1 MRDLTSGPEGR
12 LVFTFAVPMLIGNL
26 FQQLYNMVDS
36 VVVGQFVGKDA
47 LAAVGVSFP
56 ILFLL
61 VALVMGMGMGSSILL
76 AQYYGAKNMDGVRRT
91 VETTYIFLFWAS
103 LVVTAIGLTAGGAI
117 LRFLHTPPE
126 ILPQARLYLNIL
138 FAGMILLFGYNSLA
152 AILRGLG
159 DSKTPL
165 YFLIVAT
172 VTNVVLDLLF
182 VLVFHWG
189 VPGVAWATVIAQ
201 GLSFLLGVWYLRRP
215 QLAVLRIRLVG
226 MRFDPQIFLRSIQIG
241 LPSAV
246 QQVLVAL
253 GMMALSRIV
262 NSYGTSAIAA
272 YTAGTRLET
281 LATMPAMNFAMALSA
296 FVGQNVGAGRLDRVR
311 RGFSST
317 LWMSGALALATSAAV
332 IVFRA
337 PLIALFN
344 ADAGVAALG
353 ARYLAI
359 VGGGY
364 VLFSAM
370 LITGGL
376 LRGAGDTLTPMLVTL
391 LALWVIRVPAATLLS
406 RRLGT
411 DGIWLA
417 TPVGWAVGMILLLSW
432 YAGGRWKRGA
442 LAMGASA
449 ARRQSHG

>member
-12 LVFTFAVPMLIGNL
+12 LVFAFAVPMLIGNV
-26 FQQLYNMVDS
+26 FQQFYNMVDS

-61 VALVMGMGMGSSILL
+61 ISLVMGMGMGSSILL
-76 AQYYGAKNMDGVRRT
+76 AQYYGAKNMDKVRRT
-91 VETTYIFLFWAS
+91 VETTYIFLFFAC
-103 LVVTAIGLTAGGAI
+103 LAVTAVGLAAGGAI
-117 LRFLHTPPE
+117 LRVLRTPEE

-138 FAGMILLFGYNSLA
+138 FAGMILLFGYNSFA
-152 AILRGLG
+152 AILRGVG

-172 VTNVVLDLLF
+172 LTNIALDLLF
-182 VLVFHWG
+182 VLAFHWG
-189 VPGVAWATVIAQ
+189 VAGVAWATVISQ
-201 GLSFLLGVWYLRRP
+201 GLSFLLGVLYFRRP
-215 QLAVLRIRLVG
+215 ELAVLRIHLTG
-226 MRFDPQIFLRSIQIG
+226 MRFDAQIFRQSLQIG

-253 GMMALSRIV
+253 GMLALSRIV
-262 NSYGTSAIAA
+262 NVFGTTTIAA

-281 LATMPAMNFAMALSA
+281 FATMPAMNFGMALSA

-311 RGFSST
+311 RGFFST
-317 LWMSGALALATSAAV
+317 LWMSGALSLSISALV
-332 IVFRA
+332 VVFRA
-337 PLIALFN
+337 PLIRLFN

-353 ARYLAI
+353 TRYLLI

-364 VLFSAM
+364 VLFSTM
-370 LITGGL
+370 FTTGGL

-391 LALWVIRVPAATLLS
+391 MALWVVRVPAATLLS
-406 RRLGT
+406 RRLAT

-417 TPVGWAVGMILLLSW
+417 TPVGWAVGMILLLAW
-432 YAGGRWKRGA
+432 YAGGRWKRKA
-442 LAMGASA
+442 QAMGTMA

>member
-12 LVFTFAVPMLIGNL
+12 LIFIFAVPMLIGNL

-61 VALVMGMGMGSSILL
+61 IALVMGMGMGSSILL
-76 AQYYGAKNMDGVRRT
+76 AQYYGAKNMEGVRRT
-91 VETTYIFLFWAS
+91 VETTYIFLFYAC
-103 LVVTAIGLTAGGAI
+103 LAVTAAGLAAGGAI
-117 LRFLHTPPE
+117 LRILRTPPE
-126 ILPQARLYLNIL
+126 VLPLARLYLNIL
-138 FAGMILLFGYNSLA
+138 FAGLILLFGYNTLA

-172 VTNVVLDLLF
+172 LANIVLDLLF
-182 VLVFHWG
+182 VLVFRWG
-189 VPGVAWATVIAQ
+189 VAGVAWATVIAQ
-201 GLSFLLGVWYLRRP
+201 GLSFLRRP
-215 QLAVLRIRLVG
+215 ELAVLRIRLRG
-226 MRFDPQIFLRSIQIG
+226 MRFDRQIFRRSVQIG

-253 GMMALSRIV
+253 GMLALSRIV
-262 NSYGTSAIAA
+262 NGFGTNVIAA

-281 LATMPAMNFAMALSA
+281 FATMPAMNFAMALSA

-311 RGFSST
+311 RGYLVT
-317 LWMSGALALATSAAV
+317 LLMSAGVALAISAAV
-332 IVFRA
+332 VGFRF
-337 PLIALFN
+337 PLIRLFN

-353 ARYLAI
+353 ARYLSI
-359 VGGGY
+359 VGGAY
-364 VLFSAM
+364 VLFSI
-370 LITGGL
+370 LFITGGL

-391 LALWVIRVPAATLLS
+391 IALWVVRVPVATLLS

-411 DGIWLA
+411 DGVWLA
-417 TPVGWAVGMILLLSW
+417 TPVGWAVGMILILSW
-432 YAGGRWKRGA
+432 YAGGLWKRRA
-442 LAMGASA
+442 LSMGASA

>member
-12 LVFTFAVPMLIGNL
+12 LVFAFAVPMLIGNV
-26 FQQLYNMVDS
+26 FQQFYNMVDS

-61 VALVMGMGMGSSILL
+61 ISLVMGMGMGSSILL
-76 AQYYGAKNMDGVRRT
+76 AQYYGAKNMDKVRRT
-91 VETTYIFLFWAS
+91 VETTYIFLFFAC
-103 LVVTAIGLTAGGAI
+103 LAVTAVGLAAGGAI
-117 LRFLHTPPE
+117 LRVLRTPEE

-138 FAGMILLFGYNSLA
+138 FAGMILLFGYNSIA
-152 AILRGLG
+152 AILRGVG

-172 VTNVVLDLLF
+172 LTNIALDLLF
-182 VLVFHWG
+182 VLAFHWG
-189 VPGVAWATVIAQ
+189 VAGVAWATVISQ
-201 GLSFLLGVWYLRRP
+201 GLSFLLGVLYFRRP
-215 QLAVLRIRLVG
+215 ELAVLRIHLTG
-226 MRFDPQIFLRSIQIG
+226 MRFDTQIFRQSLQIG

-253 GMMALSRIV
+253 GMLALSRIV
-262 NSYGTSAIAA
+262 NVFGTTTIAA

-281 LATMPAMNFAMALSA
+281 FATMPAMNFGMALSA
-296 FVGQNVGAGRLDRVR
+296 FVGQNVGAG
-311 RGFSST
+311 
-317 LWMSGALALATSAAV
+317 
-332 IVFRA
+332 
-337 PLIALFN
+337 
-344 ADAGVAALG
+344 VAALG
-353 ARYLAI
+353 TRYLLI
-359 VGGGY
+359 VGGAY
-364 VLFSAM
+364 VLFSTM
-370 LITGGL
+370 FITGGL

-391 LALWVIRVPAATLLS
+391 MALWVVRVPAATLLS

-417 TPVGWAVGMILLLSW
+417 TPVGWGVGMTLLLAW
-432 YAGGRWKRGA
+432 YAGGRWKRKA
-442 LAMGASA
+442 LAMGMIA

>member
-26 FQQLYNMVDS
+26 FQQFYNMVDS
-36 VVVGQFVGKDA
+36 VVVGQFVGKEA

-61 VALVMGMGMGSSILL
+61 VAMVMGMGMGASILL

-91 VETTYIFLFWAS
+91 VETTYLFLFWAS
-103 LVVTAIGLTAGGAI
+103 LALTALGLAVGGGV
-117 LRFLHTPPE
+117 LRLMRTPEE
-126 ILPQARLYLNIL
+126 ILPQAHLYLNIL
-138 FAGMILLFGYNSLA
+138 LAGLILMFGYNSLA
-152 AILRGLG
+152 AVLRGVG

-172 VTNVVLDLLF
+172 LANIVLDLLF

-189 VPGVAWATVIAQ
+189 VAGVAWATVLAQ
-201 GLSFLLGVWYLRRP
+201 GLSFLLGVLYFRRP
-215 QLAVLRIRLVG
+215 ELSLLRIHLVG
-226 MRFDPQIFLRSIQIG
+226 MRFDRQIFRRSIQIG

-253 GMMALSRIV
+253 GMLALSRIV
-262 NSYGTSAIAA
+262 NSFGTTTIAA

-281 LATMPAMNFAMALSA
+281 FATMPAMNFAMALSA

-311 RGFSST
+311 RGFLST
-317 LWMSGALALATSAAV
+317 LWMSGGTALGLSAAV
-332 IVFRA
+332 ILFRS
-337 PLIALFN
+337 PLIRLFN

-353 ARYLAI
+353 GRYLAI
-359 VGGGY
+359 VGGAY
-364 VLFSAM
+364 VLFST
-370 LITGGL
+370 LFVTGGL

-391 LALWVIRVPAATLLS
+391 IALWVVRVPIATLLS

-432 YAGGRWKRGA
+432 YAGGVWKRKA
-442 LAMGASA
+442 LVMGASA

>member
-1 MRDLTSGPEGR
+1 MRDLTSGPAGR
-12 LVFTFAVPMLIGNL
+12 LVFIFAVPMLIGNL

-56 ILFLL
+56 LLFLL
-61 VALVMGMGMGSSILL
+61 IALVMGMGMGFSILL

-103 LVVTAIGLTAGGAI
+103 LAVTAIGLASGGAI
-117 LRFLHTPPE
+117 LRLLRTPQE
-126 ILPQARLYLNIL
+126 ILPQARCYLNIL
-138 FAGMILLFGYNSLA
+138 FAGIILLFGYNSLA

-172 VTNVVLDLLF
+172 VSNVVLDLLF
-182 VLVFHWG
+182 VLVLHWG

-201 GLSFLLGVWYLRRP
+201 GLSFLLGLLYLRRP
-215 QLAVLRIRLVG
+215 ELAVLRIRLVG
-226 MRFDPQIFLRSIQIG
+226 MRFDPQIFRRSIQIG

-253 GMMALSRIV
+253 GMLALSRIV
-262 NSYGTSAIAA
+262 NAYGTNAIAA

-281 LATMPAMNFAMALSA
+281 FATMPAMNFAMALSA

-311 RGFSST
+311 RGFFST
-317 LWMSGALALATSAAV
+317 LWMSGALALAASALV
-332 IVFRA
+332 ILFRA
-337 PLIALFN
+337 PLIRLFN
-344 ADAGVAALG
+344 TDAGVAALG

-359 VGGGY
+359 VAGGY
-364 VLFSAM
+364 VLFSTM
-370 LITGGL
+370 FITGGL
-376 LRGAGDTLTPMLVTL
+376 LRGAGDTLTPMLATL
-391 LALWVIRVPAATLLS
+391 VGLWVIRVPAATLLS

-411 DGIWLA
+411 DGVWLA
-417 TPVGWAVGMILLLSW
+417 TPVGWAAGMLLLLSW
-432 YAGGRWKRGA
+432 YAGGRWKRKA
-442 LAMGASA
+442 LSMGASA

>member
-1 MRDLTSGPEGR
+1 MRDLTSGPEGQ

-36 VVVGQFVGKDA
+36 VVVGQFVGKEA

-56 ILFLL
+56 ILFFL

-91 VETTYIFLFWAS
+91 VETTYLFLFWAG
-103 LVVTAIGLTAGGAI
+103 LALTAAGLAAGGGI
-117 LRFLHTPPE
+117 LRLLRTPEE

-138 FAGMILLFGYNSLA
+138 FAGLIPLFGYNSLA
-152 AILRGLG
+152 AILRGVG

-172 VTNVVLDLLF
+172 LTNVALDLLF
-182 VLVFHWG
+182 VLVFRWG
-189 VPGVAWATVIAQ
+189 VAGVAWATVMAQ

-215 QLAVLRIRLVG
+215 ELAALRIRLVG
-226 MRFDPQIFLRSIQIG
+226 MRFDAQIFRRAVQIG

-246 QQVLVAL
+246 QQVLVAM
-253 GMMALSRIV
+253 GMLALSRIV
-262 NSYGTSAIAA
+262 NAFGTNTIAA

-281 LATMPAMNFAMALSA
+281 FATMPAMNFAMALSA
-296 FVGQNVGAGRLDRVR
+296 FVGQNVGAGRLERVR
-311 RGFSST
+311 RGFLST
-317 LWMSGALALATSAAV
+317 LWMSGGLALATSALV
-332 IVFRA
+332 ILFRA
-337 PLIALFN
+337 PLIRLFN

-353 ARYLAI
+353 ARYLAL
-359 VGGGY
+359 VAGGY
-364 VLFSAM
+364 VLFSTM
-370 LITGGL
+370 FITGGL
-376 LRGAGDTLTPMLVTL
+376 LRGAGDTLTPMLATL
-391 LALWVIRVPAATLLS
+391 IGLWVVRVPAATLLS

-417 TPVGWAVGMILLLSW
+417 TPVGWAAGMILLLSW
-432 YAGGRWKRGA
+432 YFGGRWRRKA
-442 LAMGASA
+442 LSMSA
-449 ARRQSHG
+449 AAVRRMSHG

>member
-12 LVFTFAVPMLIGNL
+12 LVLTFAVPMLIGNL
-26 FQQLYNMVDS
+26 FQQLYNLVDS

-61 VALVMGMGMGSSILL
+61 IALVMGFGMGSSILL
-76 AQYYGAKNMDGVRRT
+76 AQFYGAKNLDGVRRT
-91 VETTYIFLFWAS
+91 VETTYLFLFWAS
-103 LVVTAIGLTAGGAI
+103 LAVTAMGLAAAGAI
-117 LRFLHTPPE
+117 LRFLRTPTE

-138 FAGMILLFGYNSLA
+138 FSGLILLFGYNSQA

-172 VTNVVLDLLF
+172 VSNIALDLLF
-182 VLVFHWG
+182 VLVFRWG
-189 VPGVAWATVIAQ
+189 VAGVAWATVIAQ
-201 GLSFLLGVWYLRRP
+201 GLSFLLGVFYFRRP
-215 QLAVLRIRLVG
+215 ELAVLRLRLVG
-226 MRFDPQIFLRSIQIG
+226 MRFDPAIFRRSIRIG

-253 GMMALSRIV
+253 GMLALSRIV
-262 NSYGTSAIAA
+262 NAFGTNTIAA

-281 LATMPAMNFAMALSA
+281 FATMPAMNFAMALSA
-296 FVGQNVGAGRLDRVR
+296 FVGQNVGADRLDRVR
-311 RGFSST
+311 HGFRST
-317 LWMSGALALATSAAV
+317 LWMSGALALAISAAV
-332 IVFRA
+332 IAFRS
-337 PLIALFN
+337 PLIRLFN
-344 ADAGVAALG
+344 SDAGVAALG
-353 ARYLAI
+353 ARYLLV

-364 VLFSAM
+364 VLFSTM
-370 LITGGL
+370 LVTGGL
-376 LRGAGDTLTPMLVTL
+376 LRGAGDTLTPMLATL

-417 TPVGWAVGMILLLSW
+417 TPVGWAAGMTLLLSW
-432 YAGGRWKRGA
+432 YAGGRWKRKA
-442 LAMGASA
+442 LAMGAIA
-449 ARRQSHG
+449 ARRQSYG

>member
-1 MRDLTSGPEGR
+1 
-12 LVFTFAVPMLIGNL
+12 
-26 FQQLYNMVDS
+26 
-36 VVVGQFVGKDA
+36 VGKSA

-91 VETTYIFLFWAS
+91 VETTYIFLFYAC
-103 LVVTAIGLTAGGAI
+103 LAMTAAGLLAGGAI
-117 LRFLHTPPE
+117 LRILRTPPE
-126 ILPQARLYLNIL
+126 VLPLARLYLNIL
-138 FAGMILLFGYNSLA
+138 FAGLILLFGYNTLA
-152 AILRGLG
+152 AILRGVG

-172 VTNVVLDLLF
+172 LANIVLDLLF

-189 VPGVAWATVIAQ
+189 VAGVAWATVIAQ
-201 GLSFLLGVWYLRRP
+201 GLSFLLGLWYLRRP
-215 QLAVLRIRLVG
+215 ELAVLRIRLRG
-226 MRFDPQIFLRSIQIG
+226 MRFDPQIFRRSVQIG

-253 GMMALSRIV
+253 GMLALSRIV
-262 NSYGTSAIAA
+262 NGFGTNVIAA

-281 LATMPAMNFAMALSA
+281 FATMPAMNFAMALSA

-311 RGFSST
+311 RGYRTT
-317 LWMSGALALATSAAV
+317 LLMSAGVALAVSAAV
-332 IVFRA
+332 SA
-337 PLIALFN
+337 SASPSSACSTLTP
-344 ADAGVAALG
+344 VAALG

-359 VGGGY
+359 VGGAY
-364 VLFSAM
+364 VLFSI
-370 LITGGL
+370 LFITGGL

-391 LALWVIRVPAATLLS
+391 IALWVVRVPVATLLS

-411 DGIWLA
+411 DGVWLA
-417 TPVGWAVGMILLLSW
+417 TPVGWAVGMILILSW
-432 YAGGRWKRGA
+432 YAGGQWKRKA
-442 LAMGASA
+442 LSMGASA
-449 ARRQSHG
+449 ANGISTKK